1 MPVRLIQKVAY
12 GHKREHGLLIFF
24 FFFCNTKE
32 MFYEKLNLNKF
43 LSDRVFQSI

>member
-1 MPVRLIQKVAY
+1 MGTKENTAFSF
-12 GHKREHGLLIFF
+12 FF